1 MTAMDNSGI
10 DCGTFLDEYSS
21 EEAIKTYTKKTAG
34 EGINYLMENVYGPL
48 YLDVINDLRMR
59 VNTEGGLRILEFG
72 CGGGMNLI
80 HLVNLL
86 ARHKIQVDLA
96 YGTDFSK
103 ELIDAA
109 KIEASKYLTESQIE
123 KVKFLVASNEN
134 LHNELSEN
142 LETSKEDLSNSF
154 HLVFG
159 VNTFRYCHRL
169 NKEKESSKNIFDLLV
184 KGGSCIMIEMNT
196 KFPLFRSRFRVRDV
210 IKDPSWEFFLPTLA
224 EYVSAFEASGFEI
237 LSKKNFCWIPHSAR
251 GIRFKL
257 CKLMSPIL
265 DKLIPG
271 YAMRSL
277 VISRK
282 PL

>member
-1 MTAMDNSGI
+1 MDNSEI
-10 DCGTFLDEYSS
+10 DCGTLLDEYSS

-86 ARHKIQVDLA
+86 TKHNIQLDIV

-103 ELIDAA
+103 KLIDAA
-109 KIEASKYLTESQIE
+109 KIEAKKYLNEAQLS
-123 KVKFLVASNEN
+123 KVKFFVASNEN
-134 LHNELSEN
+134 LHSELSEN
-142 LETSKEDLSNSF
+142 LKTSKEVLSNSF

-159 VNTFRYCHRL
+159 VNTFRYCHRS

-196 KFPLFRSRFRVRDV
+196 KFPFFRSRFRVRDV
-210 IKDPSWEFFLPTLA
+210 IKDPGWEFFLPTLA
-224 EYVSAFEASGFEI
+224 EYVNAFEASGFEI
-237 LSKKNFCWIPHSAR
+237 LNKTNFCWIPHSAQ
-251 GIRFKL
+251 GMRFKL

-265 DKLIPG
+265 DKVMPG
-271 YAMRSL
+271 CGMRSL